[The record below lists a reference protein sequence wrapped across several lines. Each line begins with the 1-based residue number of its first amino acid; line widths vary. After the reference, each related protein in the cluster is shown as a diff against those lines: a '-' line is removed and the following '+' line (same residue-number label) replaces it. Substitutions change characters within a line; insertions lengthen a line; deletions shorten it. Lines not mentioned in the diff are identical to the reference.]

1 MNLRL
6 RLFLLIAVVSSGCVQ
21 FSNRALDQKADEA
34 AIRAVMDA
42 QQIAWNNGNLEEFMK
57 GYWNSDSLQFMS
69 LRGVNRGWKATLEG
83 YKKGYPDREAM
94 GTLSFEIL
102 QVKPISPGN
111 YVVTGKYHLTRVIG
125 PADGAFTLIFKYI
138 DGKWVAVYDHTC

>member
-6 RLFLLIAVVSSGCVQ
+6 LLLLLIALVGGGCSQ
-21 FSNRALDQKADEA
+21 LSNQALDQKADEA
-34 AIRAVMDA
+34 AIRAVMDG

-83 YKKGYPDREAM
+83 YMKGYPNREAM
-94 GTLSFEIL
+94 GTLAFEIL
-102 QVKPISPGN
+102 QVKLISPGN
-111 YVVTGKYHLTRVIG
+111 YVVTGKYHLT
-125 PADGAFTLIFKYI
+125 
-138 DGKWVAVYDHTC
+138 